1 MKQNTKQIGILGVL
15 LLAVTVC
22 LAVLAVLALTTAEA
36 DRRLAER
43 NREVTV
49 ETYAQER
56 EAQLWLS
63 EADGQMKSGTALA
76 ALPGTQTQ
84 DGITLKVL
92 QDGENGAFVIGLT
105 DDGAGSYRIVL
116 WKPVT
121 DWTPNTEIGTL
132 WAGEG
137 DSYEN

>member
-15 LLAVTVC
+15 LLAATVC

-63 EADGQMKSGTALA
+63 EADGQMKSGTVLA
-76 ALPGTQTQ
+76 ELPGTQTHN
-84 DGITLKVL
+84 GITLKML
-92 QDGENGAFVIGLT
+92 QGGENEAFVIGLT
-105 DDGAGSYRIVL
+105 DDGAGSYRVVL

-121 DWTPNTEIGTL
+121 DWAPNTDIGTL
-132 WAGEG
+132 WAG
-137 DSYEN
+137 